1 MEKIIKISSQQ
12 GFAGVWQNTATA
24 PSNLN
29 LVDFVIPSG
38 LNVDLS
44 RSYMSFNSQINN
56 GTNDTPINA
65 RWKLNVDNANDY
77 NVPTA
82 ALIKNAHIR
91 NDRGMVESL
100 RKVDSLACGL
110 WGLTNSAET
119 RKNDLNTFAKY
130 VDGRGIG
137 NYTSYQLDCVTDNT
151 APDGSTVNAQHVSKN
166 LSRDIKIPLK
176 DVFGIGGAEKYSTN
190 NFGETRIHCETNFSL
205 LKSEHLGG
213 AEDTSNMFD
222 GATKFGAMVGKNN
235 IADGDSYGT
244 DMVSS
249 GAYGD
254 WQFVSPFFQG
264 QQVELSYDV
273 VPSAGG
279 AAVPTTLTSTI
290 VSIKYQTNNTLLA
303 TGATPN
309 TNFSKVIITLANDVY
324 SNASGVAQDIENL
337 LVKYDKNA
345 LDLQNVINRAELC
358 LYTIPDDGDMP
369 NSLTFPTYST
379 EEDNGNGLTSLS
391 RQYMIEPEADAFL
404 IACCNNNTVLPNRSL
419 SSYRYA
425 IDQDEQT
432 GNRDIDVCSDTKLGS
447 PLQYDRLQRCLDS
460 QIAVGFR
467 NAQIRFYKNDETNQ
481 DNVYGSPISM
491 ICETLD
497 ETQDSKMLNINIE
510 TAVGGGAGVQKMV
523 IYKHMY
529 KTI

>member
-1 MEKIIKISSQQ
+1 
-12 GFAGVWQNTATA
+12 
-24 PSNLN
+24 
-29 LVDFVIPSG
+29 
-38 LNVDLS
+38 
-44 RSYMSFNSQINN
+44 
-56 GTNDTPINA
+56 
-65 RWKLNVDNANDY
+65 
-77 NVPTA
+77 
-82 ALIKNAHIR
+82 
-91 NDRGMVESL
+91 
-100 RKVDSLACGL
+100 
-110 WGLTNSAET
+110 
-119 RKNDLNTFAKY
+119 
-130 VDGRGIG
+130 
-137 NYTSYQLDCVTDNT
+137 
-151 APDGSTVNAQHVSKN
+151 
-166 LSRDIKIPLK
+166 
-176 DVFGIGGAEKYSTN
+176 
-190 NFGETRIHCETNFSL
+190 
-205 LKSEHLGG
+205 
-213 AEDTSNMFD
+213 MFD
-222 GATKFGAMVGKNN
+222 GSTKFGAMVGKNN
-235 IADGDSYGT
+235 IADGASYGT
-244 DMVSS
+244 DMVSL

-254 WQFVSPFFQG
+254 WQYVCPFFQG

-279 AAVPTTLTSTI
+279 VAVPTTLTSTI

-324 SNASGVAQDIENL
+324 SNASGADQNVVNL
-337 LVKYDKNA
+337 LVKYDKTA

-391 RQYMIEPEADAFL
+391 RQYMIEPEADAVL

-467 NAQIRFYKNDETNQ
+467 NAQIRFYKNDETSQ

-497 ETQDSKMLNINIE
+497 ETQDSKMLNLNIE